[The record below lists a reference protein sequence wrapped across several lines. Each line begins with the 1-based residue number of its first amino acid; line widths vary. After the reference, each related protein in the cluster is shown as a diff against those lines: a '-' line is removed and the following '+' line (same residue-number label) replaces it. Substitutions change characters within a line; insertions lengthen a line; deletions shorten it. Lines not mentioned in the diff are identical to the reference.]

1 MLYDNAQLV
10 SLYSKA
16 YAQTQNPLYKEVVE
30 ETLQFVSETLTSGEG
45 AFYSSLDADSKTDTG
60 ELKEGA
66 FYVYTKNELQDL
78 IKDDFEIFKS
88 YYNVN
93 DFGKWEGENYVLIR
107 DKNNAQISEEF
118 SISEETL
125 QKKKKEWKKIL
136 FDYRNKRSKPRLDD
150 KILTSWNGLM
160 LKGYVDAYKAFQ
172 KKEYLDAALKNAHF
186 IKEKQLQN
194 DGAIYHN
201 HKDGKSTINGYL
213 EDYAA
218 AIEAFI
224 ALYQVTLDESWLHI
238 SKKMTDYVFQYF
250 FDEQKHMFYFTS
262 SKDDKLITRLF
273 EYQDNVIPASNSIM
287 AKNLFKLSLYYN
299 DQKYAATAKQMLK
312 NILTELSSYP
322 IGFSNWLDLL
332 SNYQS
337 NFYEV
342 VVVGNQASEKIN
354 TINKHYLPNIL
365 IAGSTKKTDLF
376 LCKDRFVKNET
387 FIYVCIDNTCNVP
400 VSEINKAIKS
410 IKKN

>member
-1 MLYDNAQLV
+1 M
-10 SLYSKA
+10 
-16 YAQTQNPLYKEVVE
+16 
-30 ETLQFVSETLTSGEG
+30 
-45 AFYSSLDADSKTDTG
+45 
-60 ELKEGA
+60 
-66 FYVYTKNELQDL
+66 
-78 IKDDFEIFKS
+78 
-88 YYNVN
+88 
-93 DFGKWEGENYVLIR
+93 
-107 DKNNAQISEEF
+107 
-118 SISEETL
+118 
-125 QKKKKEWKKIL
+125 
-136 FDYRNKRSKPRLDD
+136 
-150 KILTSWNGLM
+150 
-160 LKGYVDAYKAFQ
+160 
-172 KKEYLDAALKNAHF
+172 
-186 IKEKQLQN
+186 
-194 DGAIYHN
+194 
-201 HKDGKSTINGYL
+201 
-213 EDYAA
+213 
-218 AIEAFI
+218 
-224 ALYQVTLDESWLHI
+224 
-238 SKKMTDYVFQYF
+238 FQYF

-273 EYQDNVIPASNSIM
+273 EYRDNVIPASNSIM

-312 NILTELSSYP
+312 NVLTELSSYP

>member
-1 MLYDNAQLV
+1 M
-10 SLYSKA
+10 K
-16 YAQTQNPLYKEVVE
+16 
-30 ETLQFVSETLTSGEG
+30 
-45 AFYSSLDADSKTDTG
+45 
-60 ELKEGA
+60 
-66 FYVYTKNELQDL
+66 
-78 IKDDFEIFKS
+78 
-88 YYNVN
+88 
-93 DFGKWEGENYVLIR
+93 
-107 DKNNAQISEEF
+107 
-118 SISEETL
+118 
-125 QKKKKEWKKIL
+125 
-136 FDYRNKRSKPRLDD
+136 
-150 KILTSWNGLM
+150 
-160 LKGYVDAYKAFQ
+160 
-172 KKEYLDAALKNAHF
+172 AHF

-312 NILTELSSYP
+312 NVLTELSSYP

-387 FIYVCIDNTCNVP
+387 FIYV
-400 VSEINKAIKS
+400 SS
-410 IKKN
+410 YL